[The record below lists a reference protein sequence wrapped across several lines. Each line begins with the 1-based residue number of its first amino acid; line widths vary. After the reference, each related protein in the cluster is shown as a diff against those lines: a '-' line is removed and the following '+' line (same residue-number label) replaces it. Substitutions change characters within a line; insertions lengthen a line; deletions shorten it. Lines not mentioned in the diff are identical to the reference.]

1 MSCLFLFKSFFR
13 CLLIHRE
20 KDKNLS
26 ETIAGKKKDV
36 HVLLKIIK
44 LSINNHN
51 SDTINEAHLGMIWR
65 EGVSSGVQNMM
76 QVDGNYMKPI
86 STMKIMNIGLNKDD
100 CEVSSTT
107 PSVSNEENTIFDE
120 DDQMAKRLFLS
131 KVFL

>member
-1 MSCLFLFKSFFR
+1 M
-13 CLLIHRE
+13 
-20 KDKNLS
+20 S

-120 DDQMAKRLFLS
+120 DDQMAKRLFIS